1 MEMTYIRIGLKKI
14 EDIIQKCKTKG
25 SISERVCFSRDTT
38 FLTMALSR
46 ETTTKYINESTLD
59 FINSYMNAMCLQTK
73 VPVYL
78 LTQPSFYETLHIL
91 EN

>member
-1 MEMTYIRIGLKKI
+1 MVWRRLKTLFRNVRRKDPFPKESAFLEI
-14 EDIIQKCKTKG
+14 L
-25 SISERVCFSRDTT
+25 SY
-38 FLTMALSR
+38 LTMALSR
-46 ETTTKYINESTLD
+46 ETTKYYIDESTLD

>member
-25 SISERVCFSRDTT
+25 SISERVCFSRDT
-38 FLTMALSR
+38 FLTITLSR
-46 ETTTKYINESTLD
+46 ETTKYYINESTLD

-78 LTQPSFYETLHIL
+78 LTQPSFYKTLHIL

>member
-25 SISERVCFSRDTT
+25 SISERVCLSRDT
-38 FLTMALSR
+38 FLTIALSR
-46 ETTTKYINESTLD
+46 ETTTYYINESTSD

>member
-1 MEMTYIRIGLKKI
+1 MEMTYIRIGLRKI

-25 SISERVCFSRDTT
+25 SISERVCFSRDT
-38 FLTMALSR
+38 FLTIALS
-46 ETTTKYINESTLD
+46 TYYINESTLD